1 MLFPG
6 EIREIKDNILA
17 RQKSRAPFDIAVNV
31 EVPPDR
37 AQGVEAVRPY
47 FEAGATWGIELAP
60 EKPEEYLKRIQLGP
74 PKSQAA

>member
-6 EIREIKDNILA
+6 EIREIKDYILA
-17 RQKSRAPFDIAVNV
+17 RRKSRAPFDIAVNV

-47 FEAGATWGIELAP
+47 LRPAPPGALSLP
-60 EKPEEYLKRIQLGP
+60 QR
-74 PKSQAA
+74 SQKNT